1 MKNQFIYIEKT
12 NSTNDYL
19 KKLSKVEELQNGT
32 VVFTDFQSN
41 GKGQMGNSWQSEK
54 GKNLLFSIYIE
65 PKEIEVLES
74 FIISKIV
81 AISIKKVLDKYAEN
95 ISIKW
100 TNDIYWK
107 NKKMGGILIENS
119 VQKNKIT
126 SSVVGIGLNINQKT
140 FDDNLPNPISLF
152 NVTQKKV
159 DKKNL
164 LEQIIDEIIANF
176 QSYNKDEIDKK
187 YFESL
192 FLKDKK
198 TEFLDVKKQQ
208 KFWAVIKNVENSGQ
222 LILETAEKEIRKYF
236 FKEVEFIFD

>member
-19 KKLSKVEELQNGT
+19 KKLSKTEKLQNRT

-41 GKGQMGNSWQSEK
+41 GKGQFGNSWQSEN

-65 PKEIEVLES
+65 PTEVEVLES

-81 AISIKKVLDKYAEN
+81 AISIKNVLDKYAEN

-100 TNDIYWK
+100 PNDIYWK
-107 NKKMGGILIENS
+107 NKKLGGILIENS

-140 FDDNLPNPISLF
+140 FDDKLPNPISLF
-152 NVTQKKV
+152 NITQKKENR
-159 DKKNL
+159 KQI
-164 LEQIIDEIIANF
+164 LEEITDEIIASF
-176 QSYNKDEIDKK
+176 QNYNKDEIDKK

-192 FLKDKK
+192 FLKDTKAD
-198 TEFLDVKKQQ
+198 FFDVKKQQ
-208 KFWAVIKNVENSGQ
+208 KISAIIKEVKNSGQ

-236 FKEVEFIFD
+236 FKEVEFIF